1 MESKTREILTSL
13 FSQLSQ
19 ASDPDDDCH
28 TPIPFPT
35 GGIQL
40 RPQNITYIHT
50 LPSKISE
57 GDSGFGK
64 QEGVWSGNL
73 SRREGT
79 EPPQLYWPA
88 LPDPRVCESEGTV
101 RGNPD

>member
-1 MESKTREILTSL
+1 MCQLLLAVTLIRCYPDWWPTIESKTRKVLASL
-13 FSQLSQ
+13 FSQFSQ
-19 ASDPDDDCH
+19 ASGPDDDCH

-64 QEGVWSGNL
+64 QEEDLVQQ
-73 SRREGT
+73 
-79 EPPQLYWPA
+79 PFP
-88 LPDPRVCESEGTV
+88 
-101 RGNPD
+101 